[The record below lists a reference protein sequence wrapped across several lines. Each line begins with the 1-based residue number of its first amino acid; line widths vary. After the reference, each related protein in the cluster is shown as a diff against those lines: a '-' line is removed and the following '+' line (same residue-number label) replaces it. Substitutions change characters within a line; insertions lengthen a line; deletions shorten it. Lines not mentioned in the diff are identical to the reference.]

1 MFFVIFRLAKLIH
14 DFLTEATTT
23 IDSVIIPE
31 YFLKLGQIQKN
42 GQLLLHVT
50 TSVRLILRINK
61 QGFTVKINKLT

>member
-1 MFFVIFRLAKLIH
+1 MLFVIFRLAKFIH
-14 DFLTEATTT
+14 DFSTEATTT
-23 IDSVIIPE
+23 IDFVIIPE
-31 YFLKLGQIQKN
+31 YFLKLDQIQKN

>member
-31 YFLKLGQIQKN
+31 YFLKLGQI
-42 GQLLLHVT
+42 
-50 TSVRLILRINK
+50 
-61 QGFTVKINKLT
+61 